1 MRARAIYLAASLA
14 VIGAGLT
21 LRFVPL
27 GLPMGIVK
35 YGGSALWAA
44 MVYGLVAVLAPMGRL
59 RGTVLVAGAIALVV
73 ELSRLVHTPWLDAF
87 RLTLPGALLLGRI
100 FSPWN
105 LVAYAAGLAA
115 AALADRLAS
124 LRGERETQS
133 ATVGGGRDTGRS

>member
-1 MRARAIYLAASLA
+1 MTPATTSRPTGRIRSRGGCLAAGLA
-14 VIGAGLT
+14 IIVVGLS

-44 MVYGLVAVLAPMGRL
+44 MVYALVAALLPHRNGQAIL
-59 RGTVLVAGAIALVV
+59 LVAGAIALVV

-105 LVAYAAGLAA
+105 LVAYAAGLTAS
-115 AALADRLAS
+115 ALVDRWAG
-124 LRGERETQS
+124 LR
-133 ATVGGGRDTGRS
+133 AKGG

>member
-1 MRARAIYLAASLA
+1 MTPATTARPIGRIRTRGGCLAASLA
-14 VIGAGLT
+14 IIVAGLT
-21 LRFVPL
+21 LRLVPL

-44 MVYGLVAVLAPMGRL
+44 MVYGLVAMLLPHRRGR
-59 RGTVLVAGAIALVV
+59 TIFLVAGVIALQV
-73 ELSRLVHTPWLDAF
+73 EFSRLIHTPWLDAF

-115 AALADRLAS
+115 SALVDRWADVRAK
-124 LRGERETQS
+124 
-133 ATVGGGRDTGRS
+133 GR

>member
-1 MRARAIYLAASLA
+1 MTPATTSRPIGRIRARGTCLAVSLA
-14 VIGAGLT
+14 IIVAGLT

-44 MVYGLVAVLAPMGRL
+44 MVYGLVAALLVHRRVRTIL
-59 RGTVLVAGAIALVV
+59 LVAGAIALLV
-73 ELSRLVHTPWLDAF
+73 ELSRLIHTPELDAF

-115 AALADRLAS
+115 SALVDRWAD
-124 LRGERETQS
+124 LR
-133 ATVGGGRDTGRS
+133 AKGR